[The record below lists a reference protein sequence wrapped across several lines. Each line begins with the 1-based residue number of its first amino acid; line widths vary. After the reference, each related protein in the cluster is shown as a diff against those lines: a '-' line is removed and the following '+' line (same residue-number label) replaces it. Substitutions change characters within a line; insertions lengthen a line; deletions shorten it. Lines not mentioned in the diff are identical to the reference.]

1 MILEKLR
8 DAFDS
13 EADVLKQ
20 ALSIEREKTPAI
32 LQARGLRLKEL
43 TERSDALLA
52 DLASLEEERHALF
65 QSFITRHHATFADA
79 HPGIESFVEALES
92 FHMASFRPESQLDAS
107 ESSQD
112 WDGFLDDL
120 IQSVSHF
127 RETAVSLKRE
137 VHANQVLLDR
147 TRRVIHGLM
156 AELEPPA
163 PTYAPEKRKS
173 AASIRG
179 PARVSLVLNTNA

>member
-43 TERSDALLA
+43 TDRSDALLA
-52 DLASLEEERHALF
+52 DLAALEEERHHLF
-65 QSFITRHHATFADA
+65 QSFIAQHHTAFVDA

-92 FHMASFRPESQLDAS
+92 FQMGSHRESDAPAT
-107 ESSQD
+107 QD

-137 VHANQVLLDR
+137 VYANQVLLGR
-147 TRRVIHGLM
+147 TRRVIQGLM

-163 PTYAPEKRKS
+163 PTYSPEKKKS